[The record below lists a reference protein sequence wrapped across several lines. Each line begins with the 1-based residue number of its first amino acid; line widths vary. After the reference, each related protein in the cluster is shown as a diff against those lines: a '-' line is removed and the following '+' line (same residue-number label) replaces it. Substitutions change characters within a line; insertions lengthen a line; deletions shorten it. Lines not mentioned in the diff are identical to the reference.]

1 MKEESSGIFKLS
13 DKKILTILNIL
24 LKEIKMKSIKCV
36 TNRKS
41 MEEKKW
47 DNFAYFKYE
56 STARMLKMS
65 LRI

>member
-41 MEEKKW
+41 MEEKW